1 MEKNKSKTNDIWE
14 TANEYQNLLR
24 SKFSDNTLSSQS
36 DENREPIIKAPPKSE
51 TPSWVNGQMYTNT
64 EQAPYTPE
72 VYTTG
77 DTVSNSFKGQ
87 GTIPSYPLH
96 DSNRQK
102 IGTDKNM
109 IELTSQLKRK
119 LDEHCDQM
127 VDARIKSSISND
139 TCPLESSP
147 HKGLRYNSGKLRYD
161 LLHTKA
167 LEGITRV
174 MTKGAEKYEDRNW
187 EIGMAWSTTIQS
199 LERHLAA
206 FKSGEDFDKETGEL
220 HVDHLQCNAHFLS
233 TFYHT
238 YPQGDD
244 RDLWFKRPLKKVF
257 LDIDGIVADFEK
269 HFLEYLNLPK
279 HSSTDWNDYRFRDN
293 FIKIQNDGKFWNGIP
308 SLINPLDLD
317 YPIAGYVTARPIS
330 NDITSKWLDQ
340 NGFPKGELINVGMC
354 VSKVEALK
362 GKCDVFIDDSIYN
375 FIELQNAGI
384 TCFLMTRSHNK
395 KYEVGMK
402 RVDSVKEFIK
412 KVKNLV

>member
-1 MEKNKSKTNDIWE
+1 MKKNKKEPTDIWE
-14 TANEYQNLLR
+14 ASHEYQKLLQ
-24 SKFSDNTLSSQS
+24 SKFSDNTLSSQLA
-36 DENREPIIKAPPKSE
+36 NKQEPVIKAPPKSE
-51 TPSWVNGQMYTNT
+51 TPSWVNGQLCTNT
-64 EQAPYTPE
+64 EQVPYTPE
-72 VYTTG
+72 VFTTG

-96 DSNRQK
+96 DSNRPE
-102 IGTDKNM
+102 IYMSGFISD
-109 IELTSQLKRK
+109 IKRK
-119 LDEHCDQM
+119 LDKQCDQM
-127 VDARIKSSISND
+127 VEARLKSSIPSA
-139 TCPLESSP
+139 TRPPESSP

-161 LLHTKA
+161 LLHHKA
-167 LEGITRV
+167 LEGVTRV

-187 EIGMAWSTTIQS
+187 ERGMAWSTAIQS

-233 TFYHT
+233 AFYHT

-244 RDLWFKRPLKKVF
+244 RNLWFKRPLKKVY

-269 HFLEYLNLPK
+269 HFLEYLNLSKYP
-279 HSSTDWNDYRFRDN
+279 STDWNDYRFRDN
-293 FIKIQNDGKFWNGIP
+293 FIKIQNDEKFWNNIP

-330 NDITSKWLDQ
+330 NDITSKWLEQ
-340 NGFPKGELINVGMC
+340 NGFPKGELINVGMYA
-354 VSKVEALK
+354 SKVEALK

-384 TCFLMTRSHNK
+384 TCFLMTRPHNK

-402 RVDSVKEFIK
+402 RVNSIKEFINK
-412 KVKNLV
+412 IKNLV